1 LKETKLILASNSPR
15 RQQLLK
21 EAGINFLVLPKNIPE
36 DFPSTLPLSEV
47 PIYLAKLKAEAFKPD
62 LTNQTVIT
70 ADTVVIVDNT
80 ILNKPE
86 NEKEAIGM
94 LELLSGNMHQ
104 VITGVCIY
112 NKEKEVLFSDVTE
125 VYFKPL
131 SKEDITFYVSKFKPF
146 DKAGSYGVQEWIG
159 LIGVERINGSY
170 FNVMGLP
177 IHRVVEELKKFGI
190 LPFRE

>member
-1 LKETKLILASNSPR
+1 
-15 RQQLLK
+15 LK
-21 EAGINFLVLPKNIPE
+21 EAGINFLIQPKNIPE
-36 DFPSTLPLSEV
+36 DFPSSLPLSDV
-47 PIYLAKLKAEAFKPD
+47 PTYLAKLKAEAFKPD

-70 ADTVVIVDNT
+70 ADTVVIVGNT

-86 NEKEAIGM
+86 NEKEAVEM
-94 LELLSGNMHQ
+94 LELLSGKMHQ

-112 NKEKEVLFSDVTE
+112 NKEKEIVFSDITE

-131 SKEDITFYVSKFKPF
+131 TKDAITFYVSKFKPF

-177 IHRVVEELKKFGI
+177 IHRVVEELIKFDI
-190 LPFRE
+190 FPFKD